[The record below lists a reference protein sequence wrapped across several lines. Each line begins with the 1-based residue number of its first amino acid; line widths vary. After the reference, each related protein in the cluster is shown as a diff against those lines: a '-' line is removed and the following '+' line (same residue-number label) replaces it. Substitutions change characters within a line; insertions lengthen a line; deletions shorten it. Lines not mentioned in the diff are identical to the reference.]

1 MPRSRL
7 ILSIIAV
14 LILAS
19 LGYAGYRSYLAPG
32 PATPGHTPSPSESES
47 PTIVSAEGKII
58 PLQNATLA
66 FRMAG
71 RIQKIV
77 VKEGDTV
84 KAGDSL
90 IQLEANDLQAAVAQA
105 QAVVVL
111 ARAQLDQVV
120 TGARPEEIAAA
131 EAAYK
136 AAQSGVGQAVAQR
149 NQVTNPATA
158 DTVAA
163 AEAQLAQ
170 AQAQQKELQIA
181 YDRIIENIKF
191 LAGPTEEQARFK
203 LNAANQA
210 VVAAQA
216 ALDQVKLGASQQTVQ
231 AYNSAVGV
239 AAFQRDAAK
248 AQLELLKAGASKTQ
262 IAAAQA
268 QLDEAKALLDAAQ
281 AQLAQATLRAP
292 FSGTIVSVPVE
303 IGEVVAPS
311 LPALILADLSHWRMQ
326 TNDLSETDVVLVSA
340 GQPAAVTLDA
350 FVGQTFSGTV
360 SEIASV
366 SETNRGNV
374 TYAVTIDL
382 DPTTDPLRWGMTAFA
397 DIQVGAPSE
406 P

>member
-1 MPRSRL
+1 MNRSRL
-7 ILSIIAV
+7 LIGAIAV
-14 LILAS
+14 LILAA

-32 PATPGHTPSPSESES
+32 PATPGFTPSSSGPET

-71 RIQKIV
+71 RIQKVV

-84 KAGDSL
+84 QAGAAL
-90 IQLEANDLQAAVAQA
+90 IQLEADDLQAAVDQA
-105 QAVVVL
+105 EAAVAL
-111 ARAQLDQVV
+111 AKAQLDQVKA
-120 TGARPEEIAAA
+120 GARPEEIAAA

-149 NQVTNPATA
+149 NQITNPATA

-210 VVAAQA
+210 VAAAQA
-216 ALDQVKLGASQQTVQ
+216 ALDQVKLGASQQTIQ

-239 AAFQRDAAK
+239 AAFQRDATK

-268 QLDEAKALLDAAQ
+268 QLDEAKAMLDAAK

-303 IGEVVAPS
+303 VGEVVAPS
-311 LPALILADLSHWRMQ
+311 VPALILADLSHWRMQ
-326 TNDLSETDVVLVSA
+326 TNDLSETDVVLVSV
-340 GQPAAVTLDA
+340 GQKVTISLDA

-360 SEIASV
+360 AEIASV

-397 DIQVGAPSE
+397 DIQVDTPSE